1 MTGKLQDTAAFEEA
15 ISNLKIAV
23 TRDENGLY
31 TVCSST
37 EPLFCYDAHDLDAV
51 NKLVIDTLAS
61 YGEHFFQI
69 PRPKI
74 TTTNSPVGRA
84 FERVEQSVPIT
95 YVHPVLG
102 EAA

>member
-1 MTGKLQDTAAFEEA
+1 MTDKLQDTAVFEDI
-15 ISNLKIAV
+15 ISKLEIAV
-23 TRDENGLY
+23 TKDENGLY

-37 EPLFCYDAHDLDAV
+37 EPLFCYDAHDLDSV
-51 NKLVIDTLAS
+51 NELVIDTIAS

-74 TTTNSPVGRA
+74 TTTNSPVGKA
-84 FERVEQSVPIT
+84 FQQVERSVPIT
-95 YVHPVLG
+95 FVHPVF